1 MKTRIIITSVALLA
15 FASTAFA
22 QSTVTGTLSSG
33 ASGSSTL
40 SGTVGTSSGSTLTG
54 TVTGGGGTTGGGT
67 TGGCGGGGG
76 SGSNIVDICPNIAG
90 VQATLAGYVL
100 QNGNCVL
107 ASGTTG
113 GGTTG
118 GGAVLGTS
126 TETPGVPNTGAGYPI
141 ALLLLAGSAAA
152 VAGSAGYLFR
162 KRHFD

>member
-1 MKTRIIITSVALLA
+1 MKTRISIISVALLA

-54 TVTGGGGTTGGGT
+54 TVSGGGGTTGGGGGGGT
-67 TGGCGGGGG
+67 TGGGGG
-76 SGSNIVDICPNIAG
+76 GGGGTNVVDICPNIAG
-90 VQATLAGYVL
+90 VQATLAGDVL

-118 GGAVLGTS
+118 GGAGLGTS
-126 TETPGVPNTGAGYPI
+126 TETPGGPHTGAGGPP
-141 ALLLLAGSAAA
+141 AL
-152 VAGSAGYLFR
+152 
-162 KRHFD
+162 

>member
-54 TVTGGGGTTGGGT
+54 TVSGGGGGGT
-67 TGGCGGGGG
+67 
-76 SGSNIVDICPNIAG
+76 NVVDICPNIAG

-113 GGTTG
+113 GTG
-118 GGAVLGTS
+118 GGVGGGGGEVLGAS
-126 TETPGVPNTGAGYPI
+126 TPGVPNTGEGGTSSA
-141 ALLLLAGSAAA
+141 ALLILAASAAA
-152 VAGSAGYLFR
+152 IAGSAGYLFR
-162 KRHFD
+162 KRLFI

>member
-54 TVTGGGGTTGGGT
+54 TVTGGGGGT
-67 TGGCGGGGG
+67 
-76 SGSNIVDICPNIAG
+76 NVIDICPNIAG
-90 VQATLAGYVL
+90 IQATLAGYVL

-107 ASGTTG
+107 SSGTG
-113 GGTTG
+113 GGTG
-118 GGAVLGTS
+118 GGVGGGGGEVLGTS
-126 TETPGVPNTGAGYPI
+126 TPGIPNTGAGDPM

-152 VAGSAGYLFR
+152 VVGSAGYLFR
-162 KRHFD
+162 KRHFN